1 MNNKLPNASRQMI
14 EETISSWIFNE
25 RNRRLL
31 QRRLI
36 DGITLEQIADEFEL
50 SPRHVSTLVK
60 QGTETVL
67 AHIQNAV

>member
-1 MNNKLPNASRQMI
+1 MNKLQNISRNEI
-14 EETISSWIFNE
+14 ESTIDSWIFNE